1 MVLSPLA
8 MDLFGT
14 FVGFW
19 PSPVW
24 PLHGVFLGQ
33 EAPLLSTNQAAA
45 QPATG
50 VDASLPAASAL
61 CPEQLQL
68 SAGHPTR
75 SQEVQP

>member
-8 MDLFGT
+8 MDFFGT

-33 EAPLLSTNQAAA
+33 EQPLLSADQAAA

-50 VDASLPAASAL
+50 GNASLPAASPL
-61 CPEQLQL
+61 CPVQLQV
-68 SAGHPTR
+68 SADHPPR